1 MIAPTQSLLQG
12 SEGPQVLSIKLKGK
26 RDPCIQDRHGVPN
39 DISEGAGYGRFRP
52 PFGEEHQV
60 SSTCSQKIVLELSYV
75 LPMPVH
81 KGRFAKPLA
90 LGIPQ
95 GKCMKIDVSRH
106 YAWNAYVL
114 SSCID
119 ELP

>member
-1 MIAPTQSLLQG
+1 LLPLRAYLVQ
-12 SEGPQVLSIKLKGK
+12 EGVRRPEYG
-26 RDPCIQDRHGVPN
+26 RHG
-39 DISEGAGYGRFRP
+39 RP
-52 PFGEEHQV
+52 KGDEYLTIKGVMNQAAPFGEEHQV
-60 SSTCSQKIVLELSYV
+60 SSTGSQKIVLELSYV

-81 KGRFAKPLA
+81 KGRVAKPLA

-95 GKCMKIDVSRH
+95 GKCMKIDVPRY

-119 ELP
+119 ELL